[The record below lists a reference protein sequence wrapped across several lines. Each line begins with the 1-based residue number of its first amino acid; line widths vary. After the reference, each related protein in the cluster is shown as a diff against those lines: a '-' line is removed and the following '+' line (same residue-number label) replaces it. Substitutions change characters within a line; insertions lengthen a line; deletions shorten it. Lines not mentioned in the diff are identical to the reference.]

1 MKKALVVDDTKNI
14 RALLTTCLEI
24 NGFEVTSV
32 RDGFEAIKI
41 FETIPF
47 DIAFIDIKLPEL
59 SGTEVLKRIRL
70 KGINIPV
77 VIMTAYASVKN
88 AVECTKLGA
97 VSYLQKPFTADRIKL
112 VLKEI
117 ENVTVAFN
125 MNYYLDDCKKLILS
139 NQIDKALGMLKHALS
154 IDPAFGEVYSL
165 LGLLY
170 EKQNNLLLA
179 KKYYNIA
186 REFE

>member
-24 NGFEVTSV
+24 NGYEVTV
-32 RDGFEAIKI
+32 ARDGFEALEI
-41 FETIPF
+41 FKTITF

-59 SGTEVLKRIRL
+59 SGTKVLKRIRL

-88 AVECTKLGA
+88 AIECTKLGV
-97 VSYLQKPFTADRIKL
+97 VSYLQKPFTADKIKM
-112 VLKEI
+112 VLKEL
-117 ENVTVAFN
+117 ENITVFN
-125 MNYYLDDCKKLILS
+125 MNYYLGDCKKLILK
-139 NQIDKALGMLKHALS
+139 NQIDIAFEMLKHALS
-154 IDPAFGEVYSL
+154 IDPTFGEIYSL

>member
-24 NGFEVTSV
+24 NGFEVTV
-32 RDGFEAIKI
+32 AKDGFEALEI
-41 FETIPF
+41 FKTITF

-59 SGTEVLKRIRL
+59 SGTEVLKKIRL

-88 AVECTKLGA
+88 AIECTKLGA
-97 VSYLQKPFTADRIKL
+97 VSYLQKPFTADKIKM

-117 ENVTVAFN
+117 ENITVTFN
-125 MNYYLDDCKKLILS
+125 MNYYLDDCNKLILS
-139 NQIDKALGMLKHALS
+139 NQMDKALEMLKHALS
-154 IDPAFGEVYSL
+154 IDPTFGEIYSL

-179 KKYYNIA
+179 KKFYDIA
-186 REFE
+186 HEFE

>member
-14 RALLTTCLEI
+14 RVLLTTCLEI
-24 NGFEVTSV
+24 NGFEVTAA
-32 RDGFEAIKI
+32 RDGFEAIEVFK
-41 FETIPF
+41 TITF

-70 KGINIPV
+70 KGINVPV
-77 VIMTAYASVKN
+77 VIMTAFASVKN

-112 VLKEI
+112 VLKEL
-117 ENVTVAFN
+117 ENVTAVFN
-125 MNYYLDDCKKLILS
+125 MDNYLDDCKKLILA
-139 NQIDKALGMLKHALS
+139 NQIDKAFEMLKHALS
-154 IDPAFGEVYSL
+154 IDPASGEVYAL

-170 EKQNNLLLA
+170 EKQDNLLIA
-179 KKYYNIA
+179 NKYCNISH
-186 REFE
+186 EFK